1 MQFKLVSPLQ
11 NIFQYFTVYSMI
23 TETLFS
29 EVWIQRK
36 LIWLLKEANPRI
48 KMLEISMFE
57 ITKSYRLLLQAAI
70 SFDNINA
77 TESFKN

>member
-1 MQFKLVSPLQ
+1 
-11 NIFQYFTVYSMI
+11 
-23 TETLFS
+23 
-29 EVWIQRK
+29 
-36 LIWLLKEANPRI
+36 LKEANPRI